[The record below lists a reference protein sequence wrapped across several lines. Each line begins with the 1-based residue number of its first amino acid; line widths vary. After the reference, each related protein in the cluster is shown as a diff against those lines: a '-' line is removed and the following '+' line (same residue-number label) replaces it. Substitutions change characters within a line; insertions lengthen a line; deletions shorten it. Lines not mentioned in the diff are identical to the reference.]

1 MNVFLKLSLTFL
13 LVLISLSCQ
22 TATETKTE
30 NQPNSNNSTPPSKSE
45 TVAEKNAQTLAA
57 IDVPKLANKSIA
69 ELDKSFGKPEESKSV
84 ENGGE
89 YRLYK
94 ISGQPKG
101 LAVRFFGGKAK
112 SFNLLLDKPLPTSKE
127 ALKQSFGIDVGNSAI
142 IKDPKEALSEKYQG
156 TFGGVKFTK
165 VSAKRQDSGKGFIFV
180 LAEAAN

>member
-1 MNVFLKLSLTFL
+1 MNVLLKLSLAFL

-22 TATETKTE
+22 KATETKTE

-45 TVAEKNAQTLAA
+45 TVAEKNAQTLT

-69 ELDKSFGKPEESKSV
+69 ELDKAFGKPDESKSV

-94 ISGQPKG
+94 IASQPKG

-112 SFNLLLDKPLPTSKE
+112 SFNLILDKPIPTSKE

-142 IKDPKEALSEKYQG
+142 IKDPKETLSEKYQG

-165 VSAKRQDSGKGFIFV
+165 VSAKRQDNGNGFIFV
-180 LAEAAN
+180 LAEVAE

>member
-1 MNVFLKLSLTFL
+1 MNVFLKLSLAFL

-30 NQPNSNNSTPPSKSE
+30 NQPNSNNSSEPSKSE
-45 TVAEKNAQTLAA
+45 PVAPKNAQTNI
-57 IDVPKLANKSIA
+57 IDVPKLADKSIA
-69 ELDKSFGKPEESKSV
+69 ELDKAFGKPEESKSV